1 MKKLIAVALAILC
14 LTVSAGCSVG
24 NGNSGGV
31 QNENSSTKAES
42 VKKTYKKYFT
52 LSFDDG
58 TYEDEKMTALL
69 KKYGVK
75 ASFCINAGLMDG
87 NDVIEVAGNW
97 KRMSFDY
104 AKEN

>member
-1 MKKLIAVALAILC
+1 M
-14 LTVSAGCSVG
+14 
-24 NGNSGGV
+24 
-31 QNENSSTKAES
+31 
-42 VKKTYKKYFT
+42 KKTYKKYFT

-104 AKEN
+104 AKENKTYESFDVISHGYRHKQLTFLS